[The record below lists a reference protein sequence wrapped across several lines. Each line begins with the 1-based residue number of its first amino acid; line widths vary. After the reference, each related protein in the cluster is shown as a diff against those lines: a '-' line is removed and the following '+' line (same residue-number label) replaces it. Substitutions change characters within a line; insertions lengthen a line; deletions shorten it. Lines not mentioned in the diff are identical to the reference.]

1 MTCDVKFPGIIG
13 GVKSHI
19 SGVVKRLDKQ
29 FFVLV
34 IRSSSFIL
42 VEFGT
47 TCQKINGCSY
57 EQIN

>member
-34 IRSSSFIL
+34 IRDRKS
-42 VEFGT
+42 VV
-47 TCQKINGCSY
+47 
-57 EQIN
+57 

>member
-47 TCQKINGCSY
+47 TCQKIDRKSVV
-57 EQIN
+57 